1 LALSPLLRGGD
12 APAPAFVVSTKW
24 SEAGKIAMALGPG
37 APVIVY
43 SDDPRG
49 IAFLDDSTRFVGD
62 DAVIIVPQRKLPA
75 AIALFKPFFASLGE
89 PQGASLG
96 RRGRDE
102 IDLSLIPAHGLTR
115 PFPLPYP
122 R

>member
-1 LALSPLLRGGD
+1 
-12 APAPAFVVSTKW
+12 
-24 SEAGKIAMALGPG
+24 M
-37 APVIVY
+37 PVIVY

-49 IAFLDDSTRFVGD
+49 MAFLDNSTRFVGD

-75 AIALFKPFFASLGE
+75 AVAQFKPFFASLGE
-89 PQGASLG
+89 PQSVNLG
-96 RRGRDE
+96 RRGMDE
-102 IDLSLIPAHGLTR
+102 IDLALIPARGLTR